1 MAATKKETTETKTVE
16 KVEEVKET
24 PAKKVTPKETTP
36 KETAPKEKPA
46 VLAKVPKLDDSVR
59 VRVRSNQYG
68 KLGYINKRTHDRIMW
83 EDIDD
88 VQDLTVGDI
97 RDMKNTAPKFFS
109 EPWVWIESIEEPGCE
124 DLTTETI
131 YEALGLGRF
140 LKNATSP
147 LFLKEVCDWK
157 VAEIREKVPNMSA
170 NTKTN
175 VVIALN
181 TEIKNGGLN
190 DLRRIKAWEDALGCE
205 LDHR

>member
-1 MAATKKETTETKTVE
+1 MPAAKKETTETKTVD
-16 KVEEVKET
+16 KTEEVKET
-24 PAKKVTPKETTP
+24 PVKKTTP
-36 KETAPKEKPA
+36 KAVPKEVAPKEKPA
-46 VLAKVPKLDDSVR
+46 VLAKVPKLEDSVR

-68 KLGYINKRTHDRIMW
+68 KLGYINKRTRDRIMW

-97 RDMKNTAPKFFS
+97 RDMKNNAPKFFS
-109 EPWVWIESIEEPGCE
+109 EPWVWVESIEEPGCE

-140 LKNATSP
+140 LKNAKSP
-147 LFLKEVCDWK
+147 IFLKEVCNWK
-157 VAEIREKVPNMSA
+157 VAEIREKAPEMSA
-170 NTKTN
+170 NTKSN

-181 TEIKNGGLN
+181 TEIKNGNLN
-190 DLRRIKAWEDALGCE
+190 DLRRIKAWEEALGFE